1 MSVWTYKK
9 LDGEIIS
16 ELLEANLLD
25 AQLQAGWTVDKE
37 SLNDSIT
44 KEDADTNQSGKL
56 SVEEIRAAA
65 KEAGI
70 DGWESKRIKTL
81 EAELWPIQKAM

>member
-9 LDGEIIS
+9 EDGKIVS
-16 ELLEANLLD
+16 ELLEAHLLD

-81 EAELWPIQKAM
+81 EAELWPTQKAM